1 MVIPTARTFVI
12 VRYADVEIPIE
23 FIDAS
28 VAIFLTA
35 IVVGR
40 DRSGAESCLEGVL

>member
-12 VRYADVEIPIE
+12 VRHAGVERPIE

-28 VAIFLTA
+28 VAIFVTA

-40 DRSGAESCLEGVL
+40 DRSEAEACLEGVL